1 VSPLIEEDSAFAKE
15 AFSEITE
22 MDIAKID
29 ANEAVQK
36 LIAFEGADVSSIEYG
51 GVPIKFR
58 VFLNKSLRHKMMR
71 AKMQLDNA
79 QGEDALNKTERLMY
93 DVLGEV
99 CTEYPWNDWKTWS
112 RVDELAIN
120 SGGIQGV
127 FVNIMDEIG
136 RKSQDLKSF
145 RRE

>member
-1 VSPLIEEDSAFAKE
+1 MSPLTEEDSAFAKE

-79 QGEDALNKTERLMY
+79 EGEDALNKTERLMY

-99 CTEYPWNDWKTWS
+99 CTEPPWNDWKTWS
-112 RVDELAIN
+112 RVDELI
-120 SGGIQGV
+120 
-127 FVNIMDEIG
+127 
-136 RKSQDLKSF
+136 
-145 RRE
+145 